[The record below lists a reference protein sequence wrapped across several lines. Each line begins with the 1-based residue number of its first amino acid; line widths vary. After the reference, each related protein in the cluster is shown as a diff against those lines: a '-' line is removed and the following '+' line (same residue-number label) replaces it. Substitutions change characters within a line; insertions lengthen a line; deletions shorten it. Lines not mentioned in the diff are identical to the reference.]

1 MAFYFTHN
9 GQKRMVTSNGRYGYR
24 VSEDAHRPGAQ
35 IFVEDTAATTKAL
48 LAYQD
53 EALAKLAAGIASIEV
68 AAELAAAWAEDMEWD
83 AFTAQD
89 DEHLEWLAELAA
101 QDDERQGLQWGE

>member
-68 AAELAAAWAEDMEWD
+68 AAELAAGWAEEMQHD
-83 AFTAQD
+83 ADTAAWEDERHQAWLDGIADQD
-89 DEHLEWLAELAA
+89 DFLA
-101 QDDERQGLQWGE
+101 RTR